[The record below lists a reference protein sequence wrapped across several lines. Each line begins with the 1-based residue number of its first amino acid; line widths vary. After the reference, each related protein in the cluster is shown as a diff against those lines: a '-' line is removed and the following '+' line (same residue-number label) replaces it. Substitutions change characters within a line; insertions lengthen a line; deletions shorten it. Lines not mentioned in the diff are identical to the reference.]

1 MPPGCVDLGSTKA
14 RPDSVKHAWE
24 ERNRPIRLERRFE
37 FETYSATRD
46 FLDRLGTL
54 SEQTQRFPDISF
66 GRTYVNITL
75 RPLDESEGAPLHEDD
90 HAFAADIDG
99 LLD

>member
-1 MPPGCVDLGSTKA
+1 M
-14 RPDSVKHAWE
+14 KHGWE
-24 ERNRPIRLERRFE
+24 ERKRPIRLERRFE

-46 FLDRLGTL
+46 FLDRLGSF
-54 SEQTQRFPDISF
+54 SEETQRFPDISF

-75 RPLDESEGAPLHEDD
+75 RPLDESEGALLDDED
-90 HAFAADIDG
+90 HAFAAGVDR

>member
-1 MPPGCVDLGSTKA
+1 M
-14 RPDSVKHAWE
+14 KHAWE
-24 ERNRPIRLERRFE
+24 ERNRPIRLERRLE

-46 FLDRLGTL
+46 FLDRLGSL
-54 SEQTQRFPDISF
+54 SEDKQRFPDISF

-75 RPLDESEGAPLHEDD
+75 RPLDESEGACLQADD
-90 HAFAADIDG
+90 HAFGAGVDE

>member
-1 MPPGCVDLGSTKA
+1 M
-14 RPDSVKHAWE
+14 VKHGWE

-46 FLDRLGTL
+46 FLDRLGSF
-54 SEQTQRFPDISF
+54 SEDRQRFPDISF
-66 GRTYVNITL
+66 GKTYVNITL
-75 RPLDESEGAPLHEDD
+75 RPLDESEGAPLQPED
-90 HAFAADIDG
+90 HAFAAGVDG